1 MTKGEIHKV
10 EFSNFNV
17 TLCWGQVKTI
27 FGQKLRPLE
36 CLLLKNVLIYEL
48 SFNQSINQSNNQ
60 STRAT
65 TAPQTTAASHPHSVL
80 F

>member
-1 MTKGEIHKV
+1 MTKGELHKV

-36 CLLLKNVLIYEL
+36 CLLLKNVLIYE
-48 SFNQSINQSNNQ
+48 FK
-60 STRAT
+60 
-65 TAPQTTAASHPHSVL
+65 